1 LRNLADEELP
11 IFILVTVILGHVTSD
26 EFIMKRSESLPADT
40 PSLFP
45 EESLG

>member
-1 LRNLADEELP
+1 LRNLDDEELP
-11 IFILVTVILGHVTSD
+11 ILSLVTVIFGQAISD